1 MWKKERGENTKK
13 RNRNGDREN
22 TNSGHRSGR
31 REREKMRKRIEGRE
45 MRQAQASHQITKA
58 YPDNRY

>member
-22 TNSGHRSGR
+22 TNSGHIGVGDEKER
-31 REREKMRKRIEGRE
+31 R
-45 MRQAQASHQITKA
+45 
-58 YPDNRY
+58 